1 MKKIPYSARYTKDP
15 RTILLDEIGRLKI
28 AILAG
33 TKRNEDVSSIQKLL
47 EEKQHL
53 LKIMDKKSK

>member
-1 MKKIPYSARYTKDP
+1 MKKIPYSAKRTKDP

-47 EEKQHL
+47 KEKQHL
-53 LKIMDKKSK
+53 LEIMDKKK